1 MNLLMSFAQ
10 NFERRVAP
18 TLAWVK
24 LNAMCCGSVARN
36 RSFSNGFSKQV
47 SSLPSGLSQKTNSA
61 CALAA
66 YGMCSPMA
74 AATSSEV
81 SSWTGTMPPTVQVR
95 LRMMSSLRQA
105 TPSGKQCSIT
115 DLCLRSVV
123 HLATD
128 LATDPHCAIDM
139 HGEPS
144 VVLGRL
150 IDQAKYCTTD
160 PKRHDDGLGE
170 LRQRAV
176 FI

>member
-1 MNLLMSFAQ
+1 MD
-10 NFERRVAP
+10 
-18 TLAWVK
+18 WD
-24 LNAMCCGSVARN
+24 NAA
-36 RSFSNGFSKQV
+36 
-47 SSLPSGLSQKTNSA
+47 NSA
-61 CALAA
+61 SAAENDEQLAA
-66 YGMCSPMA
+66 GFA
-74 AATSSEV
+74 I
-81 SSWTGTMPPTVQVR
+81 R
-95 LRMMSSLRQA
+95 
-105 TPSGKQCSIT
+105 KQCSIT

-139 HGEPS
+139 HGELL